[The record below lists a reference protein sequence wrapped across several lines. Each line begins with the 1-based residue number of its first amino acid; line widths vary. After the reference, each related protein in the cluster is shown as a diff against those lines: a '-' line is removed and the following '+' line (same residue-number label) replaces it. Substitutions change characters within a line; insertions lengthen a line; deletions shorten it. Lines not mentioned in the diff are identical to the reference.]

1 MTSHTPSLRCLLVA
15 LAVCGLAATKA
26 VRGQEPE
33 AKYSAWSKVEN
44 ARETSELRQQL
55 RDGGPFDAKAR
66 DFVVQVV
73 LPQLGM
79 EANRPTIERVRRRIR
94 DLLLA
99 DIADEKAFG
108 DAAKTVVDAMAAV
121 AQNRDVDSVVRVN
134 AMLLVGDL
142 RSKEGRPLPMAL
154 AMLATV
160 AADVRLPLEVRIA
173 AAAGMARH
181 AEAAKA
187 SGQVAEVAKA
197 VAPAIGP
204 MLSAPPSVAGD
215 WLAGR
220 ALAIVQ
226 TLGRQTA
233 TKDALAAAA
242 RILGD
247 GTRSVDL
254 RVRAAAALGAAAA
267 ADSGVDVGRAV
278 DSIPGVAL
286 AGLQADAAA
295 ADSLRAE
302 RGLPVAG
309 GSVAGLAPVGG
320 DAEPAVPQLVC
331 RRNAWRLWTC
341 AEALLSEDGTTGLGP
356 LLGGDAAAAAG
367 KTAATLRQAAA
378 MLDTHPDEQSLLEA
392 IELLSGKEAAAA
404 GANPAP
410 AVRPKERPGTDAP
423 ARGDS
428 PFDAT
433 PFGP

>member
-1 MTSHTPSLRCLLVA
+1 MTSHASLLRRSLVT
-15 LAVCGLAATKA
+15 LSVCGLFAAA
-26 VRGQEPE
+26 PVPGQEPDP
-33 AKYSAWSKVEN
+33 KYSTWSKVEN
-44 ARETSELRQQL
+44 AKETGELRQQL

-66 DFVVQVV
+66 DFVVQVM
-73 LPQLGM
+73 LPQLGT
-79 EANRPTIERVRRRIR
+79 EANRPAIERVRRRMR
-94 DLLLA
+94 DLLFA

-121 AQNRDVDSVVRVN
+121 AQNRDVESVVRVN

-142 RSKEGRPLPMAL
+142 RSKEGRLLPMAL
-154 AMLATV
+154 TTLATV

-187 SGQVAEVAKA
+187 GGQIAEVAKA

-226 TLGRQTA
+226 TLGRPAA

-247 GTRSVDL
+247 GGRSVDL

-278 DSIPGVAL
+278 ESIRGAAL

-295 ADSLRAE
+295 AESRRAE
-302 RGLPVAG
+302 RNTADG
-309 GSVAGLAPVGG
+309 GIQPPGG
-320 DAEPAVPQLVC
+320 TAEPAVPKLAC

-341 AEALLSEDGTTGLGP
+341 AEAIAGEDGTTGLGP

-367 KTAATLRQAAA
+367 ITAATQRQAAA
-378 MLDTHPDEQSLLEA
+378 LLDTHPDEQSLLEA
-392 IELLSGKEAAAA
+392 IESLSGKEAAPAGTNATPAA
-404 GANPAP
+404 
-410 AVRPKERPGTDAP
+410 RPKERPGPDAQP
-423 ARGDS
+423 RGDS

>member
-1 MTSHTPSLRCLLVA
+1 MRSHAPSLRSLLVA
-15 LAVCGLAATKA
+15 LAACGLVATGA
-26 VRGQEPE
+26 VRSQEPE
-33 AKYSAWSKVEN
+33 AKYSTWSKVEN
-44 ARETSELRQQL
+44 ARETSDLRQQL

-73 LPQLGM
+73 LPQLGT

-94 DLLLA
+94 DMLFA

-108 DAAKTVVDAMAAV
+108 DAAKTVVDAMAAM
-121 AQNRDVDSVVRVN
+121 AQNRDAESVVRVN

-142 RSKEGRPLPMAL
+142 RSKEGRPLPLAL
-154 AMLATV
+154 GTLATV
-160 AADVRLPLEVRIA
+160 AADVRLPLEVRVA

-187 SGQVAEVAKA
+187 GGQLAEVAKA

-278 DSIPGVAL
+278 ESIPGVAL

-295 ADSLRAE
+295 AESRRAE
-302 RGLPVAG
+302 RNAADGAG
-309 GSVAGLAPVGG
+309 GIQPPGG
-320 DAEPAVPQLVC
+320 TAEPTIPMLVC
-331 RRNAWRLWTC
+331 RRNAWRLWSC
-341 AEALLSEDGTTGLGP
+341 AEALVNEDGTTGLGP
-356 LLGGDAAAAAG
+356 LLGGDAAAAAA
-367 KTAATLRQAAA
+367 KVAATLRQAAA
-378 MLDTHPDEQSLLEA
+378 TLDSHPDEQSLLEA
-392 IELLSGKEAAAA
+392 IELLSGKGAAAT
-404 GANPAP
+404 GTNPTP
-410 AVRPKERPGTDAP
+410 AARPKERPDTGPP

-428 PFDAT
+428 PFEAT

>member
-15 LAVCGLAATKA
+15 LAVCGLAATRA
-26 VRGQEPE
+26 VRGQEAE
-33 AKYSAWSKVEN
+33 AKYSIWSKVEN

-73 LPQLGM
+73 LPQLGL
-79 EANRPTIERVRRRIR
+79 EANRPAIERVRRRIR

-121 AQNRDVDSVVRVN
+121 AQNRDVESVVRVN

-154 AMLATV
+154 ATLATM

-187 SGQVAEVAKA
+187 GGQLAEVAKD

-204 MLSAPPSVAGD
+204 MLSAPPSAAGD

-226 TLGRQTA
+226 TLGRQPA

-267 ADSGVDVGRAV
+267 ADSGIDVGRAV
-278 DSIPGVAL
+278 ESIPGVAL

-295 ADSLRAE
+295 AESLRAE
-302 RGLPVAG
+302 RGLPGADGTAAG
-309 GSVAGLAPVGG
+309 QPPGG
-320 DAEPAVPQLVC
+320 DAEPAVSQLVC

-341 AEALLSEDGTTGLGP
+341 AEALAAEDGTTGLGT
-356 LLGGDAAAAAG
+356 LLGGDAATAAA
-367 KTAATLRQAAA
+367 KVAATLRQAA
-378 MLDTHPDEQSLLEA
+378 MSLDTHPDEQSLLEA
-392 IELLSGKEAAAA
+392 IELLGSKEAAAA
-404 GANPAP
+404 GTNSTP
-410 AVRPKERPGTDAP
+410 AVRPQERPGTDAQP
-423 ARGDS
+423 RGDS

>member
-187 SGQVAEVAKA
+187 SGQLAEAAKA

-215 WLAGR
+215 WLAAR

-320 DAEPAVPQLVC
+320 DAEPAVP
-331 RRNAWRLWTC
+331 
-341 AEALLSEDGTTGLGP
+341 
-356 LLGGDAAAAAG
+356 
-367 KTAATLRQAAA
+367 
-378 MLDTHPDEQSLLEA
+378 
-392 IELLSGKEAAAA
+392 
-404 GANPAP
+404 
-410 AVRPKERPGTDAP
+410 
-423 ARGDS
+423 
-428 PFDAT
+428 
-433 PFGP
+433 

>member
-1 MTSHTPSLRCLLVA
+1 MTSHAPRLRRPLVA
-15 LAVCGLAATKA
+15 LAVCGLFAAAA
-26 VRGQEPE
+26 VHGQEPD
-33 AKYSAWSKVEN
+33 AKYSTWPKVEN
-44 ARETSELRQQL
+44 AREMAELRQQL

-73 LPQLGM
+73 LPQLGTD
-79 EANRPTIERVRRRIR
+79 ANRPTIERVRRRIR
-94 DLLLA
+94 DLLFA
-99 DIADEKAFG
+99 DIADDKAFG
-108 DAAKTVVDAMAAV
+108 DAAKTVVEAMAA
-121 AQNRDVDSVVRVN
+121 ASQNRDAEPVVRVN

-154 AMLATV
+154 ATLATM

-173 AAAGMARH
+173 AAAGMTRH

-187 SGQVAEVAKA
+187 GGQVAEVAKA

-226 TLGRQTA
+226 TLGRQPA

-278 DSIPGVAL
+278 ESIPGVAL
-286 AGLQADAAA
+286 AGLKSDAAA
-295 ADSLRAE
+295 AESLRAE
-302 RGLPVAG
+302 RGLPGADG
-309 GSVAGLAPVGG
+309 TAAGLSPLGG

-341 AEALLSEDGTTGLGP
+341 AEALASEDGTTGLGT
-356 LLGGDAAAAAG
+356 LLGGDAATAAA
-367 KTAATLRQAAA
+367 KVAATLRQAA
-378 MLDTHPDEQSLLEA
+378 MSLDTHPDEQSVLEA
-392 IELLSGKEAAAA
+392 IESLSGKNAAAA
-404 GANPAP
+404 EPGARPAARPNDRP
-410 AVRPKERPGTDAP
+410 AADAP
-423 ARGDS
+423 ARGDA
-428 PFDAT
+428 PAEAT